1 MKPDYSISIPE
12 LENIEAYLLGTMSID
27 QQHAFEASMHTNE
40 EWRKKVDEVKL
51 LLAGIET
58 VSLKERLD
66 VYHEKIRQSQPVV
79 ENTGR
84 IIPIHRR
91 FWVAAAVLLL
101 TVVSVWWYTQRE
113 TKLERLYNA
122 YYKPDPGLMSAMG
135 IGDNYL
141 FNRAMLDYK
150 TGNYKRAIEQWSQLQ
165 QTARH
170 NDTVNYF
177 LGVAEQAGGNGEAA
191 IALLASVASDT
202 ARSFYKDA
210 CWYMGLAL
218 LKKGNVKDAVLYLQK
233 SSRPESTDLI
243 NQIK

>member
-12 LENIEAYLLGTMSID
+12 LENIEAYLLGTMSMD
-27 QQHAFEASMHTNE
+27 QHQAFEVRMQTNE

-66 VYHEKIRQSQPVV
+66 VYHEKIGANAPSA
-79 ENTGR
+79 ETGR
-84 IIPIHRR
+84 IITMHRK

-101 TVVSVWWYTQRE
+101 TVVAVWWYTQRE
-113 TKLERLYNA
+113 TKFERLYSA

-177 LGVAEQAGGNGEAA
+177 LGVAEQAGGNSDAA

-202 ARSFYKDA
+202 TRSFYKDA

-218 LKKGNVKDAVLYLQK
+218 LKKGSVKDAVLYLQK
-233 SSRPESTDLI
+233 SGRPESTDLI